1 MVLTGMAIIN
11 FINLIVGVMSNRHF
25 AGKGLEADSMA
36 SLQIVQRGDNSTEQ
50 ALRLALT
57 FQRTQVYGF

>member
-36 SLQIVQRGDNSTEQ
+36 SLQIVQRGIIPLNRRC
-50 ALRLALT
+50 AWL
-57 FQRTQVYGF
+57 

>member
-11 FINLIVGVMSNRHF
+11 FINLIVGVISNRHF

-36 SLQIVQRGDNSTEQ
+36 ILSILHLCAKVQLSS
-50 ALRLALT
+50 
-57 FQRTQVYGF
+57 